1 MLPRCCGN
9 HGRHEVKRQI
19 RILALAAV
27 TAFTA
32 THALAQSTSGASVR
46 ILLGFA
52 DEAGYAFAELISESV
67 GKAMGQPVVIERKP
81 GATGR
86 IAAEALK
93 NAAPDGTTLYLAP
106 IVVPVLAPLVFRNL
120 SYDPVKDFAP
130 VTQVLT
136 FRYALAVGPNHP
148 AKTGQ
153 EFVAWAKAHPA
164 EAAYGTAGAGSAPHF
179 LGVMINQSTG
189 TQLLHVPYKGGAPML
204 ADLMGNHIAS
214 GIESLTNLIESHRA
228 GKIRILAVSGAERSP
243 LAPSIPTFIE
253 QGLTATDAVG
263 WVAVF
268 APARTPKPTI
278 DRLSTAIVEAVHTPA
293 IRDRYLSLGVEPT
306 GTTPE
311 ELASMM
317 AADTAR
323 WAPVIKA
330 SGFSA
335 D

>member
-1 MLPRCCGN
+1 LRARSHLCA
-9 HGRHEVKRQI
+9 
-19 RILALAAV
+19 LALLALTSFAA
-27 TAFTA
+27 ACA
-32 THALAQSTSGASVR
+32 HAQLIAPAPVR

-52 DEAGYAFAELISESV
+52 DEAGYVFAQLISDSI
-67 GKAMGQPVVIERKP
+67 GNAMGRPVVIERRP

-93 NAAPDGTTLYLAP
+93 NSAPDGTTLYLAP

-136 FRYALAVGPNHP
+136 FRYALAVGPDHP
-148 AKTGQ
+148 AKTAQ
-153 EFVAWAKAHPA
+153 EFVAWAKAHPG
-164 EAAYGTAGAGSAPHF
+164 EASYGTAGAGSTPHF
-179 LGVMINQSTG
+179 LGVMINQATG
-189 TQLLHVPYKGGAPML
+189 TQLLHVPYKGAAPMQ
-204 ADLMGNHIAS
+204 ADLMGGQIAS
-214 GIESLTNLIESHRA
+214 GIESLTNLIELHRT
-228 GKIRILAVSGAERSP
+228 GRIRILAVSGAGRSP
-243 LAPSIPTFIE
+243 LAPDIPTFRE

-263 WVAVF
+263 WVGVF
-268 APARTPKPTI
+268 APAHTPKATI
-278 DRLSTAIVEAVHTPA
+278 DRLSVAIVDALHEPA
-293 IRDRYLSLGVEPT
+293 IRERYLSLGVEPT

-311 ELASMM
+311 ELAAIM

-335 D
+335 E